1 MAAATPN
8 ASPCRGGAVLI
19 TGCSSGIGR
28 ECALLLTRRG
38 FTVLAGV
45 RREADA
51 DALRSLNLPDLVPVC
66 PLDLTSHEHIS
77 AAAEFAADE
86 LHRRK
91 LAGLFAL
98 VNNAGGGQPAPV
110 ELLDLGRFGTELHTR
125 LLGSVDLVQQ
135 SLPLIRQARGRIL
148 WIMTP
153 ALMPTPYVA
162 SIHACD
168 FAVNCIVR
176 TLDIEL
182 KPWGIPMVRINC
194 GGIRTPAGLRTTSD
208 VEALLKQGP
217 PERVGLYVDA
227 LRRWARE
234 MAEFDRRRTDPAKAA
249 EVVYT
254 ALSAE
259 RPNRRYAVGY
269 MATAAHLLELL
280 PQSVADWL
288 LRMRFR
294 PARGS

>member
-1 MAAATPN
+1 MTAAIPN
-8 ASPCRGGAVLI
+8 RNPVKGSAVLI

-28 ECALLLTRRG
+28 ESALLLARRG

-45 RREADA
+45 RRDADA

-66 PLDLTSHEHIS
+66 PLDLTNHEHIT
-77 AAAEFAADE
+77 AAVEFVADE
-86 LHRRK
+86 LRRRK

-110 ELLDLGRFGTELHTR
+110 ELLDLERFSTELRTR
-125 LLGSVDLVQQ
+125 VLGSVDLVQQ
-135 SLPLIRQARGRIL
+135 CLPLIRPARGRIL

-153 ALMPTPYVA
+153 ALMPTPFVA

-168 FAVNCIVR
+168 FAVDCIVR

-182 KPWGIPMVRINC
+182 KPWGVPNVRINC
-194 GGIRTPAGLRTTSD
+194 GGIRTPAGLRTTGD
-208 VEALLKQGP
+208 VETLLKQGP
-217 PERVGLYVDA
+217 PERIGLYVDA

-234 MAEFDRRRTDPAKAA
+234 MAEFDRNRTDPAKVA
-249 EVVYT
+249 EKVCT

-259 RPNRRYAVGY
+259 RPKRRYSVGY
-269 MATAAHLLELL
+269 MAHAARLLYTT
-280 PQSVADWL
+280 S
-288 LRMRFR
+288 
-294 PARGS
+294 